1 MLRLTTIERNEAE
14 IVLFSSAIDRIQR
27 ENQVNNSLNTQ
38 LTKRDFWCALQ
49 IQCESIEVKNTQSK
63 NTKCNWNCLGAKKR
77 HKQLCALYFQLRH
90 FLESHQQEINCGIL
104 YRHHK
109 EIVHT
114 TTIKTK
120 SRSIGHVSELF
131 GRGAACTITHQP

>member
-49 IQCESIEVKNTQSK
+49 IQCESIEVKK
-63 NTKCNWNCLGAKKR
+63 HPG
-77 HKQLCALYFQLRH
+77 
-90 FLESHQQEINCGIL
+90 
-104 YRHHK
+104 
-109 EIVHT
+109 
-114 TTIKTK
+114 
-120 SRSIGHVSELF
+120 
-131 GRGAACTITHQP
+131 